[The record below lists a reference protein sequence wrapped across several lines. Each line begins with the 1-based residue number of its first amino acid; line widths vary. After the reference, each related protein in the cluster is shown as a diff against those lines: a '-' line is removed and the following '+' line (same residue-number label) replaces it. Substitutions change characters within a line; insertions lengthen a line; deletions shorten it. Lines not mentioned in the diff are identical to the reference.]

1 MSNSEENFSLNKMI
15 KLQTLIKKE
24 SALKELCKIFYIK
37 NLIVIKTKT
46 NALNKIEENCK
57 KIFKKKLKIKE
68 FYENLN
74 NNNKISFNFI
84 ENPFDLLSQSYEY
97 IFNFFMILRNDNNLM
112 FKILMN
118 SEINSI
124 NDCFKSFLNDYF
136 YENILSTS
144 NFEDEYLIIICKLL
158 KNEIFKINNKNE
170 NENFLNVN
178 FSIVA
183 NILKGIFIKNDVKN
197 YFNSILN
204 DVFEFIENKSD
215 EIKNLSFNINEINDN
230 INNKI
235 KEIEIQLKKNKK
247 NKINK
252 EIIFDEENGIFYD
265 FLMNFYKNSN
275 NNKISSKLIIEKI
288 KNQNKIF
295 DEKYNVNLNSKVLI
309 EILNNTNNDN
319 MKDFI
324 YNQLNNL
331 KNDDNI
337 FINSE
342 FVDII
347 NKSVHSKSV
356 LNFYQF
362 YFFTIIKIIEIIID
376 KLNENI
382 NLIPFSIKYICK
394 IITEL
399 VKKKFIGITKIEIN
413 SFISKFF
420 FEILFNEFLSNPKI
434 FYFFDEIIISNSK
447 LPKINIIIKI
457 LNQLIS
463 GKFYNSKEFPNFSPF
478 NSFFIEIMPK
488 FITFFD
494 KLTEINLPNFIEKII
509 NNEKNEY
516 DFFKENSEEIIN
528 YKSVCFSLNDLNTI
542 YNIIKINEEKIFDNM
557 NNNKSLE
564 NFYKTYKKLSQKIY
578 WDDYINPLI
587 KDDLAKNK
595 LSFFLITKMECNEYF
610 NELNNIKMIN
620 KCFSIKE
627 EKNIENNFNNIIK
640 IKNFLCKLLF
650 NFQLLKIKDF
660 PEKIFNQTKLIIN
673 EFKKFLNYENYDFE
687 NKIFYEMNLNSLL
700 KMIDNLPNE
709 TIENE
714 LYFSLADDIKNKM
727 KNYDFDCLSLIF
739 DRLKYAKKKII
750 CLDDDFKKLNQNQKT
765 KKIFDFVKNEK
776 VEVEIKLKIDENNK
790 NFVILYK
797 NDKNKTK
804 YEKFKGEKIH
814 CSTIFDFITKFP
826 NFNYYHQFQDL
837 DIFNLVEEINLS
849 KELKEYYNYCFSL
862 IQKSKIFEKTKEN
875 EFEFINFKLKSFIIS
890 KLYDKIYP
898 QEMYLED
905 IKIFQF
911 CMKLNWIENFHLL
924 KEKNKNFD
932 EFLPKINF
940 LFKKLEKIKIP
951 SKKCEII
958 NEIDKIIYL
967 NILLNDPEN
976 DINIDEK
983 LPFFLYAII
992 KTKPLRIFSQIKFI
1006 DLFIDEEIK
1015 DKKGFGMLI
1024 AILNCAI
1031 KKIKNFSFSD
1041 LNNVTEKEF
1050 VENCNKIIKNDDDEN
1065 NLIKD
1070 F

>member
-1 MSNSEENFSLNKMI
+1 
-15 KLQTLIKKE
+15 
-24 SALKELCKIFYIK
+24 
-37 NLIVIKTKT
+37 
-46 NALNKIEENCK
+46 
-57 KIFKKKLKIKE
+57 
-68 FYENLN
+68 
-74 NNNKISFNFI
+74 
-84 ENPFDLLSQSYEY
+84 
-97 IFNFFMILRNDNNLM
+97 MILRNDSNLM
-112 FKILMN
+112 FKILLN

-124 NDCFKSFLNDYF
+124 NECFKSFLNNYF
-136 YENILSTS
+136 YENILSSS
-144 NFEDEYLIIICKLL
+144 NFEDEYLIVICKLL
-158 KNEIFKINNKNE
+158 KIEILKINNKNE
-170 NENFLNVN
+170 NENFLNIN
-178 FSIVA
+178 SSIVA
-183 NILKGIFIKNDVKN
+183 NILKGISIKNDVKN
-197 YFNSILN
+197 YFNFVLN

-215 EIKNLSFNINEINDN
+215 KIKNLSFNIKDINDN
-230 INNKI
+230 INNKT
-235 KEIEIQLKKNKK
+235 KDIEMQLKKNKK
-247 NKINK
+247 NKNNK
-252 EIIFDEENGIFYD
+252 EIIFDEENRIFYD

-275 NNKISSKLIIEKI
+275 NNKISAKLITEKI
-288 KNQNKIF
+288 KNQNKNF
-295 DEKYNVNLNSKVLI
+295 DEKYNIKINSKVLI

-319 MKDFI
+319 MKDYI
-324 YNQLNNL
+324 YNQLNYL

-337 FINSE
+337 FLNSE
-342 FVDII
+342 IFDTI
-347 NKSVHSKSV
+347 NESVHSKSV

-362 YFFTIIKIIEIIID
+362 YFFEIIKIIEIIID

-399 VKKKFIGITKIEIN
+399 IKKKFIGITKIEIN

-420 FEILFNEFLSNPKI
+420 FEILFNQFLSNSK
-434 FYFFDEIIISNSK
+434 FFCFFDEIIISDSN
-447 LPKINIIIKI
+447 LPKIKIIITI

-488 FITFFD
+488 FITFFE
-494 KLTEINLPNFIEKII
+494 KLIEINLPDFIEKII
-509 NNEKNEY
+509 IFDINNENENNFEY
-516 DFFKENSEEIIN
+516 DYFKENSEEIIN
-528 YKSVCFSLNDLNTI
+528 YKSICFNLNDFKTI
-542 YNIIKINEEKIFDNM
+542 YNIIKTNENKIFDKM
-557 NNNKSLE
+557 SNNKSLE

-578 WDDYINPLI
+578 WDNCINPLI
-587 KDDLAKNK
+587 KEDEAKNK
-595 LSFFLITKMECNEYF
+595 ISFFLITKLECNEYF
-610 NELNNIKMIN
+610 NELNNIQMIN

-627 EKNIENNFNNIIK
+627 EKNNENDNNKNVFNNIIK

-673 EFKKFLNYENYDFE
+673 EFKKFLNYENDDFD

-700 KMIDNLPNE
+700 KMLNNLPNE
-709 TIENE
+709 FIENE
-714 LYFSLADDIKNKM
+714 LYSSLAEEIKNKM
-727 KNYDFDCLSLIF
+727 KKYDFDCLSLIF
-739 DRLKYAKKKII
+739 DRLEYAEKKIV
-750 CLDDDFKKLNQNQKT
+750 CFDDTFKKLNQNQKS
-765 KKIFDFVKNEK
+765 KKIFDFIKNEK
-776 VEVEIKLKIDENNK
+776 VEVEIKMKIDEKNK
-790 NFVILYK
+790 NFVIIIK

-804 YEKFKGEKIH
+804 NDKFKGEKIH

-837 DIFNLVEEINLS
+837 DVINLVEEIKLN
-849 KELKEYYNYCFSL
+849 KELKEYYNFCFSL
-862 IQKSKIFEKTKEN
+862 MQKSKNFEKLKEN
-875 EFEFINFKLKSFIIS
+875 ELEFINYKLKSFIIS

-932 EFLPKINF
+932 EFLPKINH
-940 LFKKLEKIKIP
+940 LFKKLETIKIP
-951 SKKCEII
+951 SKKCEIM

-976 DINIDEK
+976 FDINIDEK

-1015 DKKGFGMLI
+1015 EKKGFGMLI

-1031 KKIKNFSFSD
+1031 KKIKNFSYSD

-1050 VENCNKIIKNDDDEN
+1050 IDNCNKIIKNDNENEN